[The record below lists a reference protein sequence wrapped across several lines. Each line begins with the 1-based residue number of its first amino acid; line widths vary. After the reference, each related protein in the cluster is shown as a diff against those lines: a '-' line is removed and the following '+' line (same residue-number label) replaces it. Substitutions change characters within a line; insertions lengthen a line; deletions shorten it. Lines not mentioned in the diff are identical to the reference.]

1 MLDETDINYRQSK
14 DIVNVGHKTHS
25 EKNTTRNITRK

>member
-1 MLDETDINYRQSK
+1 MLDETNINYRQSR
-14 DIVNVGHKTHS
+14 DICNVGHMTHS